1 MLIHIYKNSFV
12 MKSLHIYSALAA
24 IFLLSACQE
33 PTAQL
38 EKAKQSIN
46 EEDITEY
53 VKTIGSDEFM
63 GRRPFTEG
71 EEIAVNY
78 LKKEFE
84 AIGLEPVKG
93 SYFQEVPMVEVSIK
107 PDEEMRLKTAGE
119 EYRLTN
125 GSEFVAQSRRLQD
138 ELVLENSPLVFAGY
152 GIVAPEYDW
161 NDYENIDVK
170 GKTVVVLVN
179 DPGFAAED
187 SSFFKGRSMTYYG
200 RWTYKYEEAARQ
212 GAEGLL
218 IIHQTEPAGYPW
230 NVVENGAS
238 VPDLYLVPED
248 DYQTRCKLEGWLT
261 LDAAKEVFDKAGVDF
276 SVIHEASKPDFEPI
290 DLNTAISL
298 NMKSRQS
305 YKTSK
310 NVMGYI
316 KGSKRPDEVIIYSAH
331 WDHFGIGKKIDGD
344 SIYNGAVDNGTSLAW
359 MLSIAKAFKS
369 LDTPPERSVMFF
381 APTAEETGL
390 LGSAYYVANPLFEIE
405 KTVANINN
413 DLMLPYG
420 PTKDVMVTGY
430 GQSELDD
437 YVARAAKKQ
446 ERYLLPDPNAHTG
459 MYFRSDHFSFAKQG
473 VPSLFVRGNC
483 DHAEHGKA
491 WMQEKEKEWLR
502 DYYHKPADE
511 YEDWWDL
518 QGIVNDARLLFEVG
532 YELANEKSFPQWSE
546 NSEFKDK
553 R

>member
-1 MLIHIYKNSFV
+1 MKPLYLYLIFV
-12 MKSLHIYSALAA
+12 AV
-24 IFLLSACQE
+24 FLLNACDDQADE
-33 PTAQL
+33 L
-38 EKAKQSIN
+38 EKAKKSIN
-46 EEDITEY
+46 ESDITEY

-84 AIGLEPVKG
+84 AIGLDPVKG

-179 DPGFAAED
+179 DPGFATED

-290 DLNTAISL
+290 DLNTAISF

-420 PTKDVMVTGY
+420 ATKDVMVTGY

-491 WMQEKEKEWLR
+491 WMQEKENEWLR

-532 YELANEKSFPQWSE
+532 YELANETGFPQWSE